1 MGKIDAA
8 LRVAAPRGLEVGA
21 PNAAMFGG
29 STPYSAPNVV
39 VGYVDTEGAG
49 RKDSHRVAV
58 PAGCYVIPADIVSAK
73 GEGNSV
79 AGAKFFDQWLKGP
92 YGTKRASG
100 GGVGVP
106 RAIGISGGEYVV
118 PPEAV
123 QALGK
128 GDITRGHEALDRFV
142 KAERSKL
149 ISTLRKLP
157 GPKKDD

>member
-8 LRVAAPRGLEVGA
+8 LRVAAPRGLETGP

-29 STPYSAPNVV
+29 GAPYSQPNVV
-39 VGYVDTEGAG
+39 VGYVDTDTGG
-49 RKDSHRVAV
+49 RGDKHRVMV

-73 GEGNSV
+73 GDGNSV
-79 AGAKFFDQWLKGP
+79 AGSKFFDQWLKGP

-100 GGVGVP
+100 GGIGVP
-106 RAIGISGGEYVV
+106 RQIDISGGEYVV

-128 GDITRGHEALDRFV
+128 GDIGHGHNLLDRFV